1 MAHIDVQKVERS
13 DFAVTSKALTTVY
26 PGNKQYSKPRI
37 TNKLMSAWIKQI
49 LSDEP
54 IPEFLPASI
63 LNLYPLPD
71 RHETFRRIH
80 QPVSKAELSDALQRL
95 KFEEFFLFELS
106 MAKIKRIQI

>member
-1 MAHIDVQKVERS
+1 M
-13 DFAVTSKALTTVY
+13 DFAVKSKTLTQVY
-26 PGNKQYSKPRI
+26 PGNKQFSKARI

-63 LNLYPLPD
+63 LNLYPFPD

-80 QPVSKAELSDALQRL
+80 QPVPKAELSDSLQRL
-95 KFEEFFLFELS
+95 KFEEVLLFELS
-106 MAKIKRIQI
+106 MARINRIMITRHQA